1 MLDKIVHAIQPVA
14 VIIAA
19 TVLLA
24 LHDIDSTTAVALITG
39 AAGVG
44 ALITARKAP

>member
-44 ALITARKAP
+44 AIITARKAP